1 MGFSCHALSLSLCL
15 CVCVQECVFNAYM
28 HKWERSILYQAM
40 KVLLGPV
47 YTWYLHVCYFEV
59 LNSAVNRILCFVFYK
74 T

>member
-1 MGFSCHALSLSLCL
+1 MLSLSLCL

-47 YTWYLHVCYFEV
+47 YTWYLHVCYFAIGIV
-59 LNSAVNRILCFVFYK
+59 CFNQK
-74 T
+74 LSWIKSKIGPI